1 MYFAKSGP
9 AVTTAPLRSPGWHNR
24 AMPAKRSTSKSASR
38 RGGIGS
44 PRPYQRTA
52 HVNEVMREVIASTLE
67 EIGDERLEMATVT
80 GIDVDPDFSRGV
92 VFYSAM
98 FTSSTAEDVQ
108 AAFDQHRARLQAAVG
123 SQVRL
128 KRTPLLSFR
137 PDPAIT
143 AGQRIDDLIRN
154 LPPVSEDQG

>member
-1 MYFAKSGP
+1 MGG
-9 AVTTAPLRSPGWHNR
+9 PGWQNGG
-24 AMPAKRSTSKSASR
+24 MPAKSSSARSSSR

-44 PRPYQRTA
+44 ARPYQRTVR
-52 HVNEVMREVIASTLE
+52 VNEVMREVIAGMLE
-67 EIGDERLEMATVT
+67 EIDDERLEMVTVT

-98 FTSSTAEDVQ
+98 FTSSAAEEVQ

-154 LPPVSEDQG
+154 LPPVNPDQA

>member
-1 MYFAKSGP
+1 
-9 AVTTAPLRSPGWHNR
+9 
-24 AMPAKRSTSKSASR
+24 
-38 RGGIGS
+38 
-44 PRPYQRTA
+44 
-52 HVNEVMREVIASTLE
+52 MREVIAGALE
-67 EIGDERLEMATVT
+67 EIDDERLERVTVT

-98 FTSSTAEDVQ
+98 FTSSAADDVQ
-108 AAFDQHRARLQAAVG
+108 AAFDEHRARLQAAVG

-143 AGQRIDDLIRN
+143 AGQRIDDLIRH
-154 LPPVSEDQG
+154 LPPVSPDQG

>member
-1 MYFAKSGP
+1 MGGP
-9 AVTTAPLRSPGWHNR
+9 VRQNGG
-24 AMPAKRSTSKSASR
+24 MPAKSSSARSSSR

-44 PRPYQRTA
+44 ARPYQRTVR
-52 HVNEVMREVIASTLE
+52 VNEVMREVIAGMLE
-67 EIGDERLEMATVT
+67 EIDDERLEMVTVT

-98 FTSSTAEDVQ
+98 FTSSGAEEVQ

-154 LPPVSEDQG
+154 LPPVNPDQA